1 MRLKSLWNRTW
12 IFTLFL
18 LYDLFYRSQKDMK
31 LSPKLVNLNATSK
44 RIIPIVHHFVVFS
57 THVRHFLCKT
67 RSQLLT
73 LEQNFTIIS
82 YFFPFIYFFVS
93 WFYNWVKDFPKGGLI
108 SESFSLSLAR
118 FSKKKRRQ
126 ITLLN
131 IFAFGGC
138 ALESPLEL
146 HHLVLTK
153 GDQLKENRANWCKI
167 SEGTENDY
175 IELNF

>member
-12 IFTLFL
+12 IFTLLF

-82 YFFPFIYFFVS
+82 YFFPFIYFFGS

-118 FSKKKRRQ
+118 FSKKKASNHSPEHIRFWWMC
-126 ITLLN
+126 T
-131 IFAFGGC
+131 G
-138 ALESPLEL
+138 ESPRIASPCI
-146 HHLVLTK
+146 
-153 GDQLKENRANWCKI
+153 DQ
-167 SEGTENDY
+167 GGPT
-175 IELNF
+175 